1 MDYVLNIIP
10 QMMDGC
16 LVSFQVFIITIVL
29 SIPLG
34 ILLSL
39 GRVSGIKPLQA
50 LIGGY
55 VWILRGSPLMLQIFF
70 VYFVLPSVGIRL
82 PDFESAIVAFVLNYA
97 AYFCE
102 IFRAGIQAIPA
113 GQYEAAHTL
122 GMNYVQTMRRI
133 ILPQVIRIILPPIS
147 NETITLV
154 KDTSLVYV
162 LAMNDLMRTARN
174 LVQRDFSITPFIV
187 AAVFYLLA
195 TLILTI
201 VFERLEMRAKLLP
214 LSALGVVARAP
225 CCAASTSWKRL
236 IRAAL
241 LSTVKSCAVK
251 PPVARNMSRT
261 MMSAAS
267 PAKWAWYSSSS
278 TFFRI

>member
-133 ILPQVIRIILPPIS
+133 ILPQALRTAFP
-147 NETITLV
+147 TLASTLIAMV
-154 KDTSLVYV
+154 KDTSLANVIANKEIIMMAKEYSAKG
-162 LAMNDLMRTARN
+162 LIWPLFSTALFF
-174 LVQRDFSITPFIV
+174 LVFVGALT
-187 AAVFYLLA
+187 LLFNWA
-195 TLILTI
+195 
-201 VFERLEMRAKLLP
+201 EKKLD
-214 LSALGVVARAP
+214 
-225 CCAASTSWKRL
+225 
-236 IRAAL
+236 
-241 LSTVKSCAVK
+241 
-251 PPVARNMSRT
+251 
-261 MMSAAS
+261 
-267 PAKWAWYSSSS
+267 Y
-278 TFFRI
+278 FRC

>member
-1 MDYVLNIIP
+1 MDYVFKIVP
-10 QMMDGC
+10 QMLDGC
-16 LVSFQVFIITIVL
+16 FVSFQVFLITIVL

-39 GRVSGIKPLQA
+39 GRVSASQLLQKI
-50 LIGGY
+50 IGFY
-55 VWILRGSPLMLQIFF
+55 VWIMRGTPLMLQIFF

-82 PDFESAIVAFVLNYA
+82 PDFESALVAFVLNYA

-102 IFRAGIQAIPA
+102 IFRSGIQAIPK

-122 GMNYVQTMRRI
+122 GMNYIQTMRRI

-174 LVQRDFSITPFIV
+174 LVQRDFNITPFIV
-187 AAVFYLLA
+187 AAVFYLIA
-195 TLILTI
+195 TLILT
-201 VFERLEMRAKLLP
+201 VLFERLEKHF
-214 LSALGVVARAP
+214 
-225 CCAASTSWKRL
+225 
-236 IRAAL
+236 
-241 LSTVKSCAVK
+241 
-251 PPVARNMSRT
+251 SR
-261 MMSAAS
+261 
-267 PAKWAWYSSSS
+267 YEQ
-278 TFFRI
+278 